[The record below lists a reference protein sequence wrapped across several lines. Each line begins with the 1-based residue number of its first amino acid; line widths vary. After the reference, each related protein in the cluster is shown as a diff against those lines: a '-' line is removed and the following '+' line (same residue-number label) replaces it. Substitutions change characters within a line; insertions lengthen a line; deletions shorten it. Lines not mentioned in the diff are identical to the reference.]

1 MENLWIWSVFIGTVF
16 FVGGQIC
23 LRKSFET
30 RTVMNHLPSL
40 YTTACFS
47 IIIGIL
53 GAILLMSLS
62 IHDPI
67 STKQFFSNSV
77 RSGLPFLAGALF
89 FIGFGFW
96 IYSISSQNPLGM
108 IRILMAG
115 WEMLLLLLV
124 GILIFK
130 DKLHW
135 TQLLGSLLIFSG
147 IGSIIY
153 SHSLTS

>member
-1 MENLWIWSVFIGTVF
+1 MTNLWMWSVFIATIF
-16 FVGGQIC
+16 FVCGQIC

-30 RTVMNHLPSL
+30 SMITNNLSSL
-40 YTTACFS
+40 YATACFS
-47 IIIGIL
+47 MIMGVL
-53 GAILLMSLS
+53 GCILLMSLS
-62 IHDPI
+62 IYDPI
-67 STKQFFSNSV
+67 STKQFFTNSI
-77 RSGLPFLAGALF
+77 RSGSPFLAGGFF
-89 FIGFGFW
+89 FIGNVFW
-96 IYSISSQNPLGM
+96 IYSISSQNALAM

-130 DKLHW
+130 DNLHW

-153 SHSLTS
+153 SRSLAS